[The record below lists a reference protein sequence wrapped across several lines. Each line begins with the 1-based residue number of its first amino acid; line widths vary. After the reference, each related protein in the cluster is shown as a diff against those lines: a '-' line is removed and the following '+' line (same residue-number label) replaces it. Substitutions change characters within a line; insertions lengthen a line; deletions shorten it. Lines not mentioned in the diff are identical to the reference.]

1 MTRGSGRASKLLPVR
16 TFTERALEALSR
28 ARTPH
33 AVAGALEAL
42 PPDEG
47 RVREVLLEK
56 YAALTAEGPRKD
68 PGFFMRSALLSGLMG
83 RASAADT
90 PLLEAALWT
99 YEFIPPN
106 EVAKGLRAAAL
117 LVLGELDDELA
128 GYHSVRLLGDPHTS
142 PMSGEPAVT
151 AARLL
156 AAQRQVL
163 PLYQRLTLPGTAPE
177 VAAECLHA
185 LEGAPASLIRR
196 LAEEYAGASDGLVLL
211 ALVDLLTGHAQA
223 ATLAQALLSVVEQC
237 PDLDVVRYAAMTVV
251 AGRKSELID
260 ALRERASLEG
270 PRGELVREA
279 LSLLPA

>member
-1 MTRGSGRASKLLPVR
+1 VK
-16 TFTERALEALSR
+16 TFTEQALVALSR

-47 RVREVLLEK
+47 RVRDVLLEK
-56 YAALTAEGPRKD
+56 YASLATQGPRRD
-68 PGFFMRSALLSGLMG
+68 PGCFMRSALVSGLMG
-83 RASAADT
+83 RAAAVDT

-117 LVLGELDDELA
+117 LVLGGLDDELA
-128 GYHSVRLLGDPHTS
+128 GYHAVRLLGDPHTS

-163 PLYQRLTLPGTAPE
+163 PLYQRLTLPGTASE
-177 VAAECLHA
+177 VAAECLRA
-185 LEGAPASLIRR
+185 LEGAPASLLRR
-196 LAEEYAGASDGLVLL
+196 LADEYAAATDGLVLL

-223 ATLAQALLSVVEQC
+223 AALAPALLAVVEQC
-237 PDLDVVRYAAMTVV
+237 PDLDVVRYAAMAVV
-251 AGRKSELID
+251 AGRRRELID
-260 ALRERASLEG
+260 PLRERASLEG